1 MFKKYLTCSVRFSDY
16 EEKFTETTKTIH
28 IITLLFSLLYSID
41 YTHAC
46 VRAYILIFI
55 NRVY

>member
-28 IITLLFSLLYSID
+28 PINLLFFLLYSID
-41 YTHAC
+41 FTHKC
-46 VRAYILIFI
+46 VRMY
-55 NRVY
+55 